1 MCFATFHRFIVRK
14 LVCGWPPAA
23 ILVTLLVAPPIFA
36 SDVIKVPL
44 QTQRVWDFNG
54 GKVRFDCN
62 FSSARLNGC
71 KQVGEAEFK
80 LAISPENEP
89 INNSPWYAFKIA
101 ASETQVVTLD
111 LVDTYSALR
120 SRPWLSRDGK
130 NWTRADETQWTKGSA
145 THAPTLHLKVDSR
158 PVFVSAWDI
167 VSLPEIN
174 DWMEKTSHH
183 AKIKIN
189 SAGNSI
195 EGRPLRYF
203 ILGEP
208 TATNLVFIIGRQH
221 PPEITGTIGL
231 ESFVETV
238 AGNSSLAK
246 KFRQH
251 FQTVVVPVVNPDGVE
266 HGHWRSNLGGV
277 DLNRDWRNFS
287 QPETRA
293 LRDLFLQLASQPDA
307 KPWLFMDFHSTGTN
321 VFYAQPEIPGDR
333 LPGFTDHWLAAL
345 HEKLPA
351 FGFERDDSHNAD
363 LATGKAWVNGQWH
376 IPAMT
381 CEFGY
386 TTDRELIRKTGKAEA
401 EEMMRLLLA
410 ADSGK

>member
-1 MCFATFHRFIVRK
+1 M
-14 LVCGWPPAA
+14 
-23 ILVTLLVAPPIFA
+23 LVTPLVAPPVFA

-44 QTQRVWDFNG
+44 QTQRVWDFAG

-71 KQVGEAEFK
+71 EQVGAAEFK
-80 LAISPENEP
+80 LVISPENTP

-101 ASETQVVTLD
+101 AAKPQVVTLD
-111 LVDTYSALR
+111 FVDTYSALR
-120 SRPWLSRDGK
+120 GRPWLSRDGE
-130 NWTRADETQWTKGSA
+130 NWQRADEQQWIKGSA
-145 THAPTLHLKVDSR
+145 TNAPTLRLKVESR
-158 PVFVSAWDI
+158 PVWVSAWDV
-167 VSLPEIN
+167 VSLPQIN
-174 DWMEKTSHH
+174 AWTDKVARKARVKTS
-183 AKIKIN
+183 

-203 ILGEP
+203 VFGEP
-208 TATNLVFIIGRQH
+208 AATNFVFIIGRQH

-231 ESFVETV
+231 ESFVETL

-246 KFRQH
+246 KFRKY
-251 FQTVVVPVVNPDGVE
+251 FQAVVLPVVNPDGVD

-277 DLNRDWRNFS
+277 DLNRDWRDFS

-293 LRDLFLQLASQPDA
+293 VRNLFLQLASQRGV
-307 KPWLFMDFHSTGTN
+307 KPWLFMDFHSTSTN
-321 VFYAQPEIPGDR
+321 IFYAQPEITGDN

-345 HEKLPA
+345 HQKLPA
-351 FGFERDDSHNAD
+351 FGFERDDSHNAT
-363 LATGKAWVNGQWH
+363 LATGKAWVNAQWH

-386 TTDRELIRKTGKAEA
+386 QTSRKLIRQAGKAEA
-401 EEMMRLLLA
+401 EEMIQLLLA
-410 ADSGK
+410 ASSMK